1 MGELRILI
9 ADDHELIRRGVRDL
23 LAEREGWRVV
33 AEAANG
39 REAVERARELE
50 PEIAVLD
57 FSMPEMNGP
66 EAAAAIAKV
75 SPGTGVIVLTMHD
88 SEEMI
93 RTVLRS
99 GARGFV
105 LKSDADV
112 DLVRAIEAVAEG
124 RQFFTQRVA
133 DLILRGYLTGSGS
146 SRSEIAE
153 EHLTARESEVLELL
167 ASGMT
172 SREVAS
178 RLRISTRTAEA
189 HRTHINRKLRF
200 GSTADLVRYA
210 LRHGIVAA

>member
-33 AEAANG
+33 AEATNG
-39 REAVERARELE
+39 REAVERVEELE

-57 FSMPEMNGP
+57 YSMPEMNGP
-66 EAAAAIAKV
+66 EAAEAIGRV

-93 RTVLRS
+93 RAVLRS

-112 DLVRAIEAVAEG
+112 DLVRAIEAVSEG

-133 DLILRGYLTGSGS
+133 DLILRGYLTGPGA
-146 SRSEIAE
+146 SRSERADE
-153 EHLTARESEVLELL
+153 LTAREREVLELL

-172 SREVAS
+172 SREVGQ

-200 GSTADLVRYA
+200 SSTSDLVRYA